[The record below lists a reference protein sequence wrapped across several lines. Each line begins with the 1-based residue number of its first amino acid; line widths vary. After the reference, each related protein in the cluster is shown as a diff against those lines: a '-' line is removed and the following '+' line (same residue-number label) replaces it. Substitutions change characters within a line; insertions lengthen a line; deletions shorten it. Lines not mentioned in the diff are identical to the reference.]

1 MAPQSSSYRVLLLE
15 DNENEAY
22 LTRVLLRG
30 IADVV
35 SVNNRTD
42 YEQLLSS
49 MHAMLFDL
57 ILADVR
63 VPGFRDW
70 DALHLAKKHRPS
82 VPFIYLSGSVR
93 DEELA
98 QAMQH
103 GAHDYVQK
111 DRIARLEM
119 VIKRLFNLPL

>member
-70 DALHLAKKHRPS
+70 DALHLAKKHRPRS
-82 VPFIYLSGSVR
+82 TDPVF
-93 DEELA
+93 
-98 QAMQH
+98 
-103 GAHDYVQK
+103 
-111 DRIARLEM
+111 
-119 VIKRLFNLPL
+119 RLFT